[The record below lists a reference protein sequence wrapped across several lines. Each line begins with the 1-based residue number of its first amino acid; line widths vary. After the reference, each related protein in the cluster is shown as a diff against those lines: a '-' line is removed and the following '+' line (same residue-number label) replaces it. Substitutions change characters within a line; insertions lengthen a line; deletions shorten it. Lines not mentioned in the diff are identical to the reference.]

1 MSDTTTMRFT
11 MDGPQGRQLFE
22 FDADPAKLTGDEVVL
37 IETITG
43 DRTHSWESRVRE
55 ASATGRDM
63 LLVAFLARHRQNPML
78 EWEHFIRTIAP
89 FTLQP
94 VVDAPEPAPKPL
106 AKPRASRARKP
117 AAPRKPAAAAD
128 TSA

>member
-1 MSDTTTMRFT
+1 MLRFT

-22 FDADPAKLTGDEVVL
+22 FDATPSMLTGDEVVL

-43 DRTHSWESRVRE
+43 GSAQSWDSRIRE
-55 ASATGRDM
+55 ASATGRDV
-63 LLVAFLARHRQNPML
+63 LLVAYLTRHRQNPML

-94 VVDAPEPAPKPL
+94 VVDPPKPAPKPPS
-106 AKPRASRARKP
+106 KPRASRARKP

-128 TSA
+128 TTD